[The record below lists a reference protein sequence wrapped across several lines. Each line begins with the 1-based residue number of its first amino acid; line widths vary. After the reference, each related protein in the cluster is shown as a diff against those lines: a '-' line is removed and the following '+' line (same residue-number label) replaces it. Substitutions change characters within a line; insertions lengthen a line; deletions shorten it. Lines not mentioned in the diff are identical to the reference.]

1 MDFEVLEKT
10 DTTLEIKV
18 KDADDTVMYP
28 MIEQLVKEEKVTTA
42 DYSVEHQELDD
53 PVLRVEVKEGTDPKE
68 LLIDIS
74 KSFQEQFER
83 LHSEIFEEDEE

>member
-1 MDFEVLEKT
+1 MLQKT

-28 MIEQLVKEEKVTTA
+28 LMEQLLKDKDIIMA

-53 PVLRVEVKEGTDPKE
+53 PVVRIEVEEGNDPKKK
-68 LLIDIS
+68 LVDIS
-74 KSFQEQFER
+74 NSFTDDIKKVY
-83 LHSEIFEEDEE
+83 SDIFEEEE

>member
-1 MDFEVLEKT
+1 MEFEVLQKT

-28 MIEQLVKEEKVTTA
+28 LMEQLLKDKDIIMA

-53 PVLRVEVKEGTDPKE
+53 PVVRIEVEEGNDPKKK
-68 LLIDIS
+68 LVDIS
-74 KSFQEQFER
+74 NSFTDDIKKVY
-83 LHSEIFEEDEE
+83 SDIFEEEE

>member
-1 MDFEVLEKT
+1 MDFKVLQKT

-28 MIEQLVKEEKVTTA
+28 LIEQLLKDEEVITA

-53 PVLRVEVKEGTDPKE
+53 PILRIEVEEGNDSKQK
-68 LLIDIS
+68 LVDIS
-74 KSFQEQFER
+74 KSFKEDINQI
-83 LHSEIFEEDEE
+83 HSDLFEEDDE